1 MAYLGFSFCWGLGL
15 AVRTSFAIWLRASK
29 AECSF

>member
-15 AVRTSFAIWLRASK
+15 AVRTSFAIWLRARQS
-29 AECSF
+29 

>member
-15 AVRTSFAIWLRASK
+15 AVLTYFAIWLSARQSWM
-29 AECSF
+29 